1 MISKKALLEAINRL
15 EKQLQ
20 VLAQEQAAIN
30 HISGDSGDN
39 DAELQ
44 FSTNKMISAR
54 NYIESIRN
62 SANPL
67 RSGVS
72 DDDDND
78 IEAQIQFWNYKF
90 INDESFDKEVW
101 WEAHRFVDKWFALT
115 NLGFADNYTRRI
127 IRDFVFRIV
136 FLFGKPVG
144 VYVDEKDGSLKTC
157 WIEKETLKTV
167 ECDEIDISWGST
179 IQEPKSTGKKFKKN
193 KEDVA
198 ILNLWFDEIGFWIKA
213 IPYLARLI
221 YHKRIRD
228 KNCSF
233 LQTIADTSGSGRSKT
248 SWITKFNIFRWRDK
262 SIDNQDKKFSQA
274 QATGD
279 RIHWYSAGDDVRK
292 TFDMLNIIIDK
303 DVEELNSKFGFDTT
317 SMGGTAVLSTQSAL
331 QSSDFAYTQKN
342 LLESIYDFA
351 MQLQTKL
358 GIQVEYQDIEQE
370 QQMGNGNTNAVKQ
383 DTQEEVDKSQVGG
396 GK

>member
-1 MISKKALLEAINRL
+1 MISKKALAKAVDDLTN
-15 EKQLQ
+15 Q
-20 VLAQEQAAIN
+20 VAVLTQELNEIQNIA
-30 HISGDSGDN
+30 GDSGEN
-39 DAELQ
+39 DAELE

-54 NYIESIRN
+54 NYLESIRN

-67 RSGVS
+67 RSSATGE
-72 DDDDND
+72 DGDD
-78 IEAQIQFWNYKF
+78 IEAQIQFWNYKL

-101 WEAHRFVDKWFALT
+101 WEAHRFIDKWFALT
-115 NLGFADNYTRRI
+115 NLGFEDNYTRRI
-127 IRDFVFRIV
+127 IRDYVFRIV
-136 FLFGKPVG
+136 FLFGKPVA
-144 VYVDEKDGSLKTC
+144 VFLDEDGSLKFA
-157 WIEKETLKTV
+157 WVRKETLKTV
-167 ECDEIDISWGST
+167 ELEDIDISWGESAV
-179 IQEPKSTGKKFKKN
+179 EPKASGKPFKKS
-193 KEDVA
+193 KEEVA
-198 ILNLWFDEIGFWIKA
+198 ILNLWWDELGFWIKS
-213 IPYLARLI
+213 IPYLCRLI

-262 SIDNQDKKFSQA
+262 TFDNQDKKFTQQ

-303 DVEELNSKFGFDTT
+303 DIEELNSKFGFDTT

-351 MQLQTKL
+351 FQLQTKL
-358 GIQVEYQDIEQE
+358 GIIVEYQDIEQE

-383 DTQEEVDKSQVGG
+383 DTQGEIDNDTVGG

>member
-1 MISKKALLEAINRL
+1 MISKKALAQAL
-15 EKQLQ
+15 EKQSKQIELLVQ
-20 VLAQEQAAIN
+20 QLGEIQNIA
-30 HISGDSGDN
+30 GDSGSN

-54 NYIESIRN
+54 NYIESVTN

-72 DDDDND
+72 DDTDTSD
-78 IEAQIQFWNYKF
+78 IEAQIQFWNYKL

-101 WEAHRFVDKWFALT
+101 WEAHRFIDKWFALT
-115 NLGFADNYTRRI
+115 NLGFDDEYTRRI
-127 IRDFVFRIV
+127 IRDYVFRVV

-144 VYVDEKDGSLKTC
+144 LWVDEKDGSLRFS
-157 WIEKETLKTV
+157 WVIKETLKTV
-167 ECDEIDISWGST
+167 ELQDINITWGESVV
-179 IQEPKSTGKKFKKN
+179 EPKINGNVFKKA
-193 KEDVA
+193 KEEVA
-198 ILNLWFDEIGFWIKA
+198 ILNIWWDELGFWIKS
-213 IPYLARLI
+213 IPYLCRLI

-262 SIDNQDKKFSQA
+262 SADNQDKKFSQQNA
-274 QATGD
+274 IGD

-303 DVEELNSKFGFDTT
+303 DIEELNAKFGFDTT
-317 SMGGTAVLSTQSAL
+317 SMGGSAVLSTQSAL
-331 QSSDFAYTQKN
+331 QSSDYSYTQKN
-342 LLESIYDFA
+342 MLDAIYNFA
-351 MQLQTKL
+351 FQLKTKL
-358 GIQVEYQDIEQE
+358 GVNVEFQDVEME
-370 QQMGNGNTNAVKQ
+370 QMGNGNTNAVKQ
-383 DTQEEVDKSQVGG
+383 DTQQEIDNGSVGG